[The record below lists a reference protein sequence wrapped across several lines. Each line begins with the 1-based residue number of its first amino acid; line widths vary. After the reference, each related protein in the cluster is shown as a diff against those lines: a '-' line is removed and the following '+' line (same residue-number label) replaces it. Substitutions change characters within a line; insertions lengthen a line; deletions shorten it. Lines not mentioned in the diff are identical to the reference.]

1 MNPPLSLYSGSVTR
15 DGAGHAM
22 AASAAG
28 SEYQTSIS
36 RKAAERHKSATDA
49 GVPCVSGSGCAG
61 FRNGVALPANPRL
74 NGKCGLCHL
83 RMLSAKAKGCK

>member
-1 MNPPLSLYSGSVTR
+1 
-15 DGAGHAM
+15 M

-28 SEYQTSIS
+28 SEYLASIS

-61 FRNGVALPANPRL
+61 FRNGVALPAHPNAKL
-74 NGKCGLCHL
+74 LGKCGMCQQ
-83 RMLSAKAKGCK
+83 RMLAKAKGRK

>member
-1 MNPPLSLYSGSVTR
+1 
-15 DGAGHAM
+15 M

-61 FRNGVALPANPRL
+61 FRNGVALPAHPEPKL
-74 NGKCGLCHL
+74 LGKCGMCQQ
-83 RMLSAKAKGCK
+83 RMLAEAKWRK